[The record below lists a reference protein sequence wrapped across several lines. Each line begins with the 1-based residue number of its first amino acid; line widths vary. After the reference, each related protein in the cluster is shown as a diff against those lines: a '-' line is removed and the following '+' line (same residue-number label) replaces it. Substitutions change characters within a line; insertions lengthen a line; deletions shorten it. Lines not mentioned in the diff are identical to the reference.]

1 MNKPSLPSPDGTSRS
16 FATDEPRT
24 DLSTGHPVI
33 SNKLWAGMATAAVV
47 AAVGVGALAAP
58 PASLNGS
65 TTAAE
70 QVAEAATPPSPSTPA
85 GASSGAGAGQ
95 GDQDAVAAVAAQA
108 AAPAV
113 EAPATPPAEPAPAPP
128 AEPAPAPAP
137 EPTGDPNLYTVVP
150 GDTVGAIAGS
160 HGVDMNAMLAAN
172 GLSAYSIIYPG
183 ETLLLTG
190 PPVAVAT
197 PAPAPA
203 AAPEPATAP
212 APAAAPAPA
221 PAPVAVPAAP
231 AVRTIYV
238 AGSGGQ
244 SMVDACIGPIHYT
257 PNDGYSLFITEHD
270 FCGGWARFS
279 GIGVGETVS
288 IPGYGTYT
296 VTGRGTVPNPGTTND
311 VIAVFGG
318 FPRAILQTCI
328 PGTSTMLLIALN

>member
-1 MNKPSLPSPDGTSRS
+1 MNQPSFPSPDGTSRS

-24 DLSTGHPVI
+24 DLTTGRPVI

-47 AAVGVGALAAP
+47 AAVGVGAMAAP

-65 TTAAE
+65 TTAAA
-70 QVAEAATPPSPSTPA
+70 QVAEAPAPPSASSADPTPPAAAP
-85 GASSGAGAGQ
+85 GAAE
-95 GDQDAVAAVAAQA
+95 AVAAQA
-108 AAPAV
+108 AAPAA
-113 EAPATPPAEPAPAPP
+113 EAPAPPADPAPAPP
-128 AEPAPAPAP
+128 PAAP
-137 EPTGDPNLYTVVP
+137 EPTAASVPEPAGDPNLYTVVP
-150 GDTVGAIAGS
+150 GDTVGAIAAS

-190 PPVAVAT
+190 PPIAVAE
-197 PAPAPA
+197 PAPVPAAAPAPA
-203 AAPEPATAP
+203 AAPVAAQAS
-212 APAAAPAPA
+212 APAA
-221 PAPVAVPAAP
+221 VAPAAP

-311 VIAVFGG
+311 VISVFGG
-318 FPRAILQTCI
+318 FPRAIL
-328 PGTSTMLLIALN
+328 